1 VSYFLGHDS
10 RGAGDKTGQSVPFT
24 RRRYRAKGNK
34 SLFALCLIP
43 GKDMIKIGR
52 NEPCPCGSG
61 KKFKKCHMGR
71 EDELVLHELEDISD
85 EISGRIT
92 GLPEVSY
99 GRSKEIADALDMKGL
114 TGSDIGIK
122 FVDLKKYADLNII
135 GSPQS
140 KISKEEKSGG
150 LFINVYKTLKTDP
163 DHIYLAI
170 SPDIE
175 DSTLTH
181 QLAHV
186 LDYLAGSKIM
196 PGSLSPLALEI
207 GIPVDHLEH
216 PEEFGYWFTYLKERF
231 DIQQDA
237 DDTII
242 SYLYDNGMLIKGQE
256 IEQKNSLILKSRS
269 DQIFKFLGERSQE
282 INTLIRDLPG
292 YIGERV
298 VKN

>member
-1 VSYFLGHDS
+1 
-10 RGAGDKTGQSVPFT
+10 
-24 RRRYRAKGNK
+24 
-34 SLFALCLIP
+34 
-43 GKDMIKIGR
+43 MIKIGR

-71 EDELVLHELEDISD
+71 EDELMLDGLEDISD
-85 EISGRIT
+85 EMSVRIT

-99 GRSKEIADALDMKGL
+99 GRSKEIVDALDIEDL
-114 TGSDIGIK
+114 TGNRIGIK
-122 FVDLKKYADLNII
+122 FVDLKKYADLNIF

-150 LFINVYKTLKTDP
+150 LFVNVYKTLKTDP
-163 DHIYLAI
+163 NHIYLAI
-170 SPDIE
+170 SPDID

-186 LDYLAGSKIM
+186 LDYLAGSKLM
-196 PGSLSPLALEI
+196 PGSLSPLGLEMS
-207 GIPVDHLEH
+207 IPVDHLEH
-216 PEEFGYWFTYLKERF
+216 PEEFGYWLNYLNKRF
-231 DIQQDA
+231 DVQQDA

-242 SYLYDNGMLIKGQE
+242 SYLYDNGMLIKGKE
-256 IEQKNSLILKSRS
+256 IEEKNSLVLKSKS

-282 INTLIRDLPG
+282 INALIRDLPG

-298 VKN
+298 AKD